1 VKALILA
8 AIVLAFDGCALFRQE
23 LPPWA
28 RPMTASV
35 PVVTSDAPESVTLPP
50 PIIEPAAPSTVQEAT
65 LPADPPVA
73 PPIGPPPAPESV
85 PAPSLRAPA
94 APPTPPP
101 ILAPARPPAPAG
113 PPVGPS
119 RALTA
124 SLPPAEVRRLQDE
137 AQRRIEE
144 AERLLRQLDARPLPA
159 KDLETLRLAQSL
171 VEQARKA
178 LGGQE
183 YERAANLA
191 VKARTLA
198 DDLSTRR

>member
-1 VKALILA
+1 MKALILA
-8 AIVLAFDGCALFRQE
+8 AFVLAFEGCALFRQE

-28 RPMTASV
+28 RPMTASA

-50 PIIEPAAPSTVQEAT
+50 PITEPAAPSTVQEAT
-65 LPADPPVA
+65 LPADPAVA
-73 PPIGPPPAPESV
+73 PPIGPPPTPESV

-101 ILAPARPPAPAG
+101 IHAPARPPAPAG
-113 PPVGPS
+113 PPAGPS

>member
-8 AIVLAFDGCALFRQE
+8 AFVLTFEGCALFRQE

-28 RPMTASV
+28 RPMTASA

-50 PIIEPAAPSTVQEAT
+50 PITEPAAPSTVQEAT

-73 PPIGPPPAPESV
+73 PPIGPPSAPESV
-85 PAPSLRAPA
+85 PAPLLRAPA
-94 APPTPPP
+94 APPAPPP
-101 ILAPARPPAPAG
+101 IQAPARPPAPAG
-113 PPVGPS
+113 PPAGPS

>member
-1 VKALILA
+1 MKALILA
-8 AIVLAFDGCALFRQE
+8 AFVLACEGCALFRQE

-28 RPMTASV
+28 RPMTASA

-50 PIIEPAAPSTVQEAT
+50 PITEPAAPSTVQEAT

-73 PPIGPPPAPESV
+73 PPIGPPSAPESV

-94 APPTPPP
+94 APPASPP
-101 ILAPARPPAPAG
+101 IQAPARPPAPAG
-113 PPVGPS
+113 PPAGPS